1 MLFLFKQKKNK
12 KITLKMYENTGLL
25 LMLGATLDVF
35 VFNLTCII

>member
-1 MLFLFKQKKNK
+1 MLFLFKQKKIK
-12 KITLKMYENTGLL
+12 RTLKMYENTGLL